1 VSLSQRLVEF
11 VSACFT
17 GLWVQSHEHEDA
29 LAEIARMCRDQQ
41 WRLVVWDV
49 NQGLTLNRQQ
59 DGVSVDT
66 GTNDP
71 LAAIRS
77 LDALGS
83 TDSSSLLVLVNFHRF
98 LSSPEIIQA
107 LAAQIAKGKQNRT
120 FVVVLSPVV
129 QIPVELEKLFV
140 VLEHD
145 LPAREQ
151 LHEIARGIAT
161 VDGELPEGSELDML
175 LDAAAGLTRYESESA
190 FSLSLVRHGRIV
202 PDAVWDLKCQT
213 LKKSGLM
220 QLYRGT
226 EDFSSLGGLASLK
239 AFTKRALL
247 QPSRSNPLKRPRGV
261 LLLSPPGC
269 GKSQFC
275 KCLGKETGRPVLIL
289 DVGTLMGSLVGQT
302 EERTRQAL
310 QIADAMAPC
319 VLMIDEVEKAF
330 AGVSNSGQTDSGVS
344 SRMFGSFLS
353 WLNDHESD
361 VFVVCTANDV
371 GKLPP
376 EFARAERFDAIF
388 FLDFPGGEQK
398 RAIWDL
404 YLRQFELAP
413 DQKLPNDQ
421 QWSGAEIRACVRLA
435 ALLDVPLVQ
444 AAQNVVPVSATA
456 AESVERLRSWA
467 GGRCLDADRGGIY
480 QGNGAKST
488 ARRKVSRNPLNN

>member
-1 VSLSQRLVEF
+1 MSLSQRLVEF

-17 GLWVQSHEHEDA
+17 GLWIQSHEHEDA
-29 LAEIARMCRDQQ
+29 LTEIAEMCRDND
-41 WRLVVWDV
+41 WRLAIWDV
-49 NQGLTLNRQQ
+49 ERGLHLPGQTNGQAA
-59 DGVSVDT
+59 DAG
-66 GTNDP
+66 GNDP

-77 LDALGS
+77 LNAMAS
-83 TDSSSLLVLVNFHRF
+83 ADSSALLVMVNAHRF
-98 LSSPEIIQA
+98 MQSAEVVQA
-107 LAAQIAKGKQNRT
+107 LAQQISIGKSNRT
-120 FVVVLSPVV
+120 FVTVLSPVV
-129 QIPVELEKLFV
+129 QVPVELEKLFV
-140 VLEHD
+140 VLQHD

-151 LHEIARGIAT
+151 LHDIARGIAT
-161 VDGELPEGSELDML
+161 EDGELPDGAELDML

-202 PDAVWDLKCQT
+202 ADAVWDLKCQT

-226 EDFSSLGGLASLK
+226 EDFGSLGGLGALK

-310 QIADAMAPC
+310 QIADAMAPA

-371 GKLPP
+371 AKLPP

-388 FLDFPGGEQK
+388 FLDFPGREQK
-398 RAIWDL
+398 QAIWNIYLDL
-404 YLRQFELAP
+404 FEIDR
-413 DQKLPNDQ
+413 DQKLPNDD

-444 AAQNVVPVSATA
+444 AAQNVVPVAVTA
-456 AESVERLRSWA
+456 AESVERLRTWA
-467 GGRCLDADRGGIY
+467 AGRCLDADRGGIY
-480 QGNGAKST
+480 QGGGAKST